1 MSLRALLTSVL
12 LLGSATFIPFAWAE
26 DDANAKSDPPASET
40 PQTPAPVTG
49 EASPTPLPSGTIV
62 TSSAGQT
69 TTSAP
74 ALPSRDILA
83 EAAVRYGSFQAD
95 VSRYNRIFN
104 SQDDI
109 AEASEALGGY
119 NPNNL
124 ASGWIAYSALLA
136 SESDAYANEIR
147 KIEAHYGHDRLML
160 GLKNSVTYSLT
171 LDGSQDALNQ
181 ALSASKADS
190 RRLKRIGEG
199 IIGQSRGKLQTLG
212 WAKAKLRGD
221 SNKFVEELRLASLSG
236 RPVSGNVR
244 TLFNVSRVNDAISNA
259 NTLGSS
265 SSLWDTMSSVQP
277 EFRLPTFSASGF
289 SAYKPFANRNRDYDF
304 INGRIVTLAAYRI
317 LGETDESTLELTR
330 ALTDET
336 FPGGITD
343 CIDTAQLEYRGCL
356 VGNHF
361 VFERAFC
368 IGEHAVTD
376 VGRCIE
382 KVSE

>member
-12 LLGSATFIPFAWAE
+12 LLGSATSMPFSWAA
-26 DDANAKSDPPASET
+26 DSDNGKTDPPASSSDET
-40 PQTPAPVTG
+40 SEQEADSSPA
-49 EASPTPLPSGTIV
+49 TPLPAGTIV
-62 TSSAGQT
+62 TSPTEEPA
-69 TTSAP
+69 ARVP

-83 EAAVRYGSFQAD
+83 ESAIRYGSFQAE

-136 SESDAYANEIR
+136 SESDTYAEEIR
-147 KIEAHYGHDRLML
+147 KIEAHYGHDRLMT
-160 GLKNSVTYSLT
+160 GLQNSVTYSLT

-199 IIGQSRGKLQTLG
+199 IISQSRGKLQTLG

-221 SNKFVEELRLASLSG
+221 SDKFVEQLRLASLSG

-244 TLFNVSRVNDAISNA
+244 TLFAASRVNEAISNA
-259 NTLGSS
+259 NTLGSG
-265 SSLWDTMSSVQP
+265 SSLWDSMSAVSP
-277 EFRLPTFSASGF
+277 EFRLPTLSASGF
-289 SAYKPFANRNRDYDF
+289 STYKPFANRNRDYDF

-330 ALTDET
+330 ALTDQEY
-336 FPGGITD
+336 PGGITD

-382 KVSE
+382 KVSK